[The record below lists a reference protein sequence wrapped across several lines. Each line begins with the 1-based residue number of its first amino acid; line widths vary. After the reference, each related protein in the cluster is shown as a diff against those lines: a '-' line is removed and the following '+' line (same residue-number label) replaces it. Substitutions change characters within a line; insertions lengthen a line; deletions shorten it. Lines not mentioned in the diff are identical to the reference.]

1 MIPYTGKNN
10 SKQTVRNKTNKSG
23 YRHFQFLLMMGIHTS
38 LIHIVQNKY
47 VRKKESKNLR
57 VYLALVCVTEITN

>member
-10 SKQTVRNKTNKSG
+10 SKQTIRNKINKSG

-38 LIHIVQNKY
+38 LIHIVQINMSE
-47 VRKKESKNLR
+47 KKNQKTLESIWL
-57 VYLALVCVTEITN
+57 